1 MQMTTEIINAL
12 SARYQADLAENKANM
27 INYLSNSVGVGEHP
41 NVVAEVDKL
50 VSAMADTQGKIDQ
63 LKSIIDAIN
72 EGSDNRE

>member
-12 SARYQADLAENKANM
+12 NARYQADLAESKANM

-41 NVVAEVDKL
+41 NIIAEVDKL

-63 LKSIIDAIN
+63 LKSIVDAIN
-72 EGSDNRE
+72 EGSDNR